1 MNAFS
6 AFVRKETQHIMRDK
20 RTLLVAI
27 VIPVVQLLLFG
38 FAISTDVTEIDFAV
52 VAPEM
57 SQPVR
62 KQIARLESNSLFDF
76 KGYVDESEVE
86 GLLKRNEVMAVVI
99 FDRNYNLGEE
109 ADGIRVV
116 VDASN
121 TNTAQASAN
130 YLMQALTNGGG
141 ERGAF
146 GGGERGLSAGG
157 GAAMPNVTVLYN
169 PLLLSSYN
177 FVPGIMGMI
186 FLLICAMLTSV
197 SIVREK
203 ETGTMEV
210 LLVSPVSP
218 GMIVIAKMVPYLVL
232 SCIDLAIILLLSRFA
247 LDVPLSGSMVALLTV
262 AMIYLMLAL
271 ALGLLISTLVD
282 SQMVALL
289 ISGMVLI
296 VPVIMLSGMLF
307 PIENMPDV
315 LQWLSAIV
323 PARWFISAMRK
334 LMIQGLGF
342 GAVLTETAVLI
353 GMTAVFLMIS
363 MKRFKNRLE

>member
-1 MNAFS
+1 
-6 AFVRKETQHIMRDK
+6 MRDK

-86 GLLKRNEVMAVVI
+86 GLLKRNEVMAVAI
-99 FDRNYNLGEE
+99 FDRDYNLGEE

-141 ERGAF
+141 GERDAF
-146 GGGERGLSAGG
+146 GGGERGLSVGG

-218 GMIVIAKMVPYLVL
+218 GMIVIAKMVPYFVL

-315 LQWLSAIV
+315 LQWFSAIV

-363 MKRFKNRLE
+363 VKRFKNRLE

>member
-1 MNAFS
+1 
-6 AFVRKETQHIMRDK
+6 MRDK

-141 ERGAF
+141 GERGAFGGGGERDAF

-307 PIENMPDV
+307 PIENMPEV
-315 LQWLSAIV
+315 LQWFSSIV

-363 MKRFKNRLE
+363 VKRFKNRLE

>member
-6 AFVRKETQHIMRDK
+6 AFVRKETQHILRDK

-141 ERGAF
+141 GTP
-146 GGGERGLSAGG
+146 
-157 GAAMPNVTVLYN
+157 MPNVTVLYN

-315 LQWLSAIV
+315 LQWLSSIV

-363 MKRFKNRLE
+363 VKRFKNRLE

>member
-1 MNAFS
+1 
-6 AFVRKETQHIMRDK
+6 MRDK

-141 ERGAF
+141 GTP
-146 GGGERGLSAGG
+146 
-157 GAAMPNVTVLYN
+157 MPNVTVLYN

-218 GMIVIAKMVPYLVL
+218 GMIVIAKMVPYFVL

-315 LQWLSAIV
+315 LQWLSSIV

-363 MKRFKNRLE
+363 VKRFKNRLE

>member
-6 AFVRKETQHIMRDK
+6 AFVRKETQHILRDK

-109 ADGIRVV
+109 AGGIRVV
-116 VDASN
+116 ADASN

-247 LDVPLSGSMVALLTV
+247 LDACLLADGCTADFRNGAYCACHHVVGDAVPDREHARRFAVVLGDSAGPVVYQRHAQADDTGIGIRCRADRDGCADRHDGGVSDDFGETV
-262 AMIYLMLAL
+262 
-271 ALGLLISTLVD
+271 
-282 SQMVALL
+282 
-289 ISGMVLI
+289 
-296 VPVIMLSGMLF
+296 
-307 PIENMPDV
+307 
-315 LQWLSAIV
+315 
-323 PARWFISAMRK
+323 
-334 LMIQGLGF
+334 
-342 GAVLTETAVLI
+342 
-353 GMTAVFLMIS
+353 
-363 MKRFKNRLE
+363 

>member
-6 AFVRKETQHIMRDK
+6 AFVRKETQHILRDK

-62 KQIARLESNSLFDF
+62 KQVARLESNSLFDF

-86 GLLKRNEVMAVVI
+86 RLLKRNEVMAVVI
-99 FDRNYNLGEE
+99 FDRDYNLGEE

-130 YLMQALTNGGG
+130 YLMQALSGVNRQG
-141 ERGAF
+141 EGASPF
-146 GGGERGLSAGG
+146 
-157 GAAMPNVTVLYN
+157 VTVLYN

-177 FVPGIMGMI
+177 FVPGIMGLI

-210 LLVSPVSP
+210 LLVSPVSA
-218 GMIVIAKMVPYLVL
+218 GMIVIAKMVPYFVL
-232 SCIDLAIILLLSRFA
+232 SCIDLAIFLLLSRFA
-247 LDVPLSGSMVALLTV
+247 LDVPLSGSMAALLTV

-307 PIENMPDV
+307 PIENMPEV
-315 LQWLSAIV
+315 LQWFSSIV

-342 GAVLTETAVLI
+342 GAVLTETVVLI

-363 MKRFKNRLE
+363 VKRFKNRLE

>member
-6 AFVRKETQHIMRDK
+6 AFVRKETQHILRDK

-99 FDRNYNLGEE
+99 FDRDYNLGEE

-141 ERGAF
+141 TP
-146 GGGERGLSAGG
+146 
-157 GAAMPNVTVLYN
+157 MPNVTVLYN

-247 LDVPLSGSMVALLTV
+247 LDVPLSGSMAALLTV

-307 PIENMPDV
+307 PIENMPEV
-315 LQWLSAIV
+315 LQWFSSIV

-342 GAVLTETAVLI
+342 GAVLTETAVLCA
-353 GMTAVFLMIS
+353 MTAVFFMIS
-363 MKRFKNRLE
+363 VKRFKNRLE

>member
-1 MNAFS
+1 
-6 AFVRKETQHIMRDK
+6 MRDK

-99 FDRNYNLGEE
+99 FDRDYNLGEE

-130 YLMQALTNGGG
+130 YLMQALTSGGG
-141 ERGAF
+141 
-146 GGGERGLSAGG
+146 GGRGLSAGG
-157 GAAMPNVTVLYN
+157 GTAMPNVTVLYN

-296 VPVIMLSGMLF
+296 LPVIMLSGMLF

-353 GMTAVFLMIS
+353 GMTAVFMMIS
-363 MKRFKNRLE
+363 VKRFKNRLE

>member
-6 AFVRKETQHIMRDK
+6 AFVRKETQHILRDK

-99 FDRNYNLGEE
+99 FDRDYNLGEE

-141 ERGAF
+141 GERGA
-146 GGGERGLSAGG
+146 GERGIAGG
-157 GAAMPNVTVLYN
+157 GTAMPNVTVLYN

-296 VPVIMLSGMLF
+296 MPVMMLSGMLF

-342 GAVLTETAVLI
+342 GAVLTETAVLCA
-353 GMTAVFLMIS
+353 MTAVFLMIS
-363 MKRFKNRLE
+363 VKRFKNRLE

>member
-6 AFVRKETQHIMRDK
+6 AFVRKETQHILRDK

-141 ERGAF
+141 GTP
-146 GGGERGLSAGG
+146 
-157 GAAMPNVTVLYN
+157 MPNVTVLYN

-218 GMIVIAKMVPYLVL
+218 GMIVIAKMVPYFVL

-315 LQWLSAIV
+315 LQWLSSIV

-363 MKRFKNRLE
+363 VKRFKNRLE